1 MCVSPFPFRSIP
13 TNVKLTWYP
22 VEMYTEPDPSEEQ
35 RETEGAA
42 DDRIAEKFRREFLD
56 ALMSRRRRRGGDHR
70 KKRDETKKP
79 RGPKLGGSRQARAA
93 MRESQNQAAAGGAKK
108 R

>member
-1 MCVSPFPFRSIP
+1 
-13 TNVKLTWYP
+13 
-22 VEMYTEPDPSEEQ
+22 MYTEPDPSEEQ

-56 ALMSRRRRRGGDHR
+56 ALMSRRRRRGGDSR

-93 MRESQNQAAAGGAKK
+93 MRESQNQATVVAKK